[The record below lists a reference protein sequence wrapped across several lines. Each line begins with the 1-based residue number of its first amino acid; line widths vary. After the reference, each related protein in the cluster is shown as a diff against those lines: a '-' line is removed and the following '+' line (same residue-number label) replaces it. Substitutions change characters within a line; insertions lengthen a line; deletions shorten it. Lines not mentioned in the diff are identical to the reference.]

1 MVPKPSYTSALA
13 IFSAFMS
20 LVYIGLGI
28 FLLTTNYG
36 TMLGPTMGLV
46 VGLVL
51 IAMGLLRAAN
61 AYTKYKNL
69 KN

>member
-1 MVPKPSYTSALA
+1 MVPNPRFTSTLA

-69 KN
+69 KD